1 MERLRQTRMILAG
14 LLAGA
19 LILTGCDKGKPR
31 HLPPDPF
38 AAPPPLP
45 GAADETPREGLSA
58 GLPRRPGM
66 PGFFLDHIGAAIDPM
81 NKPPQPLTPGAPLLV
96 DGFGFD
102 AAAKLPA
109 KGMDVVIDGKAFGA
123 RYGHAR
129 GDVATY
135 FKTPA
140 LANTG
145 FRVVLPPE
153 MVGPGSHSVTLRI
166 VAADGKAYDETPP
179 VGFTLR

>member
-1 MERLRQTRMILAG
+1 MPLDLNDVAAREKDIRFASRTRLNTDVIARQQR
-14 LLAGA
+14 
-19 LILTGCDKGKPR
+19 LT
-31 HLPPDPF
+31 H
-38 AAPPPLP
+38 AAQSL
-45 GAADETPREGLSA
+45 
-58 GLPRRPGM
+58 
-66 PGFFLDHIGAAIDPM
+66 
-81 NKPPQPLTPGAPLLV
+81 
-96 DGFGFD
+96 
-102 AAAKLPA
+102 AAKLPA

-140 LANTG
+140 LAKTG

-166 VAADGKAYDETPP
+166 VAADGKAYYETPP

>member
-1 MERLRQTRMILAG
+1 
-14 LLAGA
+14 
-19 LILTGCDKGKPR
+19 
-31 HLPPDPF
+31 
-38 AAPPPLP
+38 
-45 GAADETPREGLSA
+45 
-58 GLPRRPGM
+58 
-66 PGFFLDHIGAAIDPM
+66 M

-140 LANTG
+140 LAKTG

-166 VAADGKAYDETPP
+166 VAADGKAYYETPP
-179 VGFTLR
+179 VGFSLR